1 MSMNSKRMIAGMV
14 LGGLITVSAAVA
26 PAAAQGLSVVAP
38 THPTWARWLGL
49 ETGREFVLGGA
60 SRGRIQIAESQR
72 IQIAESQEPR
82 RVRVCVTSGTT
93 PASLNVGARV
103 VADDREI
110 VVPVAH
116 CGEIKGTRIAV
127 EPARALGGGRRV
139 KGVYSVVG

>member
-14 LGGLITVSAAVA
+14 LGGLVTVSAAVA

-60 SRGRIQIAESQR
+60 SRGRIQIAEF
-72 IQIAESQEPR
+72 QEPR

-103 VADDREI
+103 VADDRQI

-116 CGEIKGTRIAV
+116 CGEIEGTRISIL
-127 EPARALGGGRRV
+127 PADSLGGKRRV
-139 KGVYSVVG
+139 KGVYSFVG

>member
-14 LGGLITVSAAVA
+14 LGGLVTVSAAVA

-60 SRGRIQIAESQR
+60 RGRIQIAEFR
-72 IQIAESQEPR
+72 EPR

-103 VADDREI
+103 VADDRQI

-116 CGEIKGTRIAV
+116 CGEIAGKLIAV